1 MTSPATQT
9 DSLHKSPERRTLYAI
24 KPAFVAALNPLRDRL
39 VAAGVNP
46 DHVTLAAVPVEVA
59 VAAAL
64 IGGTTYAAVWLLVPP
79 LALVWMGL
87 NALDGSLARTTN
99 TSTAHGAVLNEF
111 VDRGGD
117 LLVLGAGF
125 LIAPVAIAATAL
137 AAVAASEIA
146 AAVGW
151 AVTGERHFSGPMG
164 KPDRA
169 AILAVGATVAVLWT
183 PALTLAY
190 LAIALGAGA
199 GVLIRSRHV
208 LLAAHR
214 ADRETTP

>member
-1 MTSPATQT
+1 MGR
-9 DSLHKSPERRTLYAI
+9 ERRTLYSI
-24 KPAFVAALNPLRDRL
+24 KPAFVTALNPVRDGL
-39 VAAGVNP
+39 AAAGVNP
-46 DHVTLAAVPVEVA
+46 DRVTLAAVPVEIA
-59 VAAAL
+59 VATAL
-64 IGGTTYAAVWLLVPP
+64 IGGMAHAAVWLLVPP
-79 LALVWMGL
+79 LALVWMSL
-87 NALDGSLARTTN
+87 NALDGSLARKTN

-125 LIAPVAIAATAL
+125 LIAPPAIAATAL

-151 AVTGERHFSGPMG
+151 AATGERHFPGPMG

-169 AILAVGATVAVLWT
+169 AILAVGTAVAVLWT
-183 PALTLAY
+183 PAVTLAY
-190 LAIALGAGA
+190 LAIAVGAGA

-208 LLAAHR
+208 LVAAHR
-214 ADRETTP
+214 ADGETTP